1 MIERSGDMFEEY
13 LDPGVIY
20 VITTNGYVKN
30 NGEAVMGRG
39 TAAVAKSLSPRLPSI
54 LGDLLISYGNKPYLL
69 PGGFVTL
76 PVKHHWQEHAD
87 PDLIRDSLTMF
98 CNLYAVY
105 GWQFNGR
112 QVYVPWPGIGNGQLA
127 KTVVAPIV
135 EAWLGDYD
143 NIVMWSLG

>member
-1 MIERSGDMFEEY
+1 MKEAVGDMFEEY
-13 LDPGVIY
+13 LDPGVVY
-20 VITTNGYVKN
+20 VVTTNGYVRN
-30 NGEAVMGRG
+30 DGAAVMGRG
-39 TAAVAKSLSPRLPSI
+39 TALRAAQLQPALPRI
-54 LGDLLISYGNKPYLL
+54 LGDLLLSYGNRPYVL

-112 QVYVPWPGIGNGQLA
+112 QVYVPWPGIGNGGLA
-127 KTVVAPIV
+127 RAVVEPIV
-135 EAWLGDYD
+135 DAWLGDYD
-143 NIVMWSLG
+143 NIVMWSL